1 MSRAQTASIAANA
14 AATENPV
21 VTLDIATPAATL
33 DPRFPLARREL
44 TALVESLLAAL
55 GLHGSRLSLTLV
67 DDAGVAALNAKFLN
81 CTGPTNILSF
91 PEGDP
96 DCPQELGSLF
106 LSVETLAREAFLY
119 GQNPAEHLARLL
131 AHGILHLAGHDH
143 GPEMDARTCM
153 AVSIAVDTV
162 CGGCCNCDCGDDS
175 DF

>member
-1 MSRAQTASIAANA
+1 MTPAQTTAPAV
-14 AATENPV
+14 TPG
-21 VTLDIATPAATL
+21 VTLDIAAPPATL

-55 GLHGSRLSLTLV
+55 GLRGSHLSLTLV

-81 CTGPTNILSF
+81 CPGPTNILSF

-96 DCPQELGSLF
+96 DCPQELGALF

-143 GPEMDARTCM
+143 GTEMDALTGM
-153 AVSIAVDTV
+153 AVTIAVDTV
-162 CGGCCNCDCGDDS
+162 CGGCCNCEGES